1 MYQYNFQNNQLFEEE
16 QQMTILNPTTSK
28 SHQLKSMLIK
38 WKCFGVIGVVVTIL
52 ILLVFCSISPNP
64 LTNPKTSKIKNL
76 SKSTTRSSTTPQS
89 QTEQQCETDC
99 TKEEFFPICGSDRK
113 TYNNNCLFKV
123 ATCLNPKVK
132 LLWNGNC
139 SSSGEILIGPPE
151 SHTSSTTKT
160 IPTTHSDEDYING
173 K

>member
-38 WKCFGVIGVVVTIL
+38 WKCFGVLGVVVTIL

-64 LTNPKTSKIKNL
+64 LTSPKTSKISDL
-76 SKSTTRSSTTPQS
+76 PITTISTPQ
-89 QTEQQCETDC
+89 TVQCEIDC

-132 LLWNGNC
+132 LLYNGKCYGEREKN
-139 SSSGEILIGPPE
+139 GEILIGPPE